1 MDMKR
6 ARGVVMAALVPLS
19 IGFFGLGG
27 CGDGMTEEDE
37 ATVTSTDDLRRR
49 WRPRPTPTPTPAP
62 GGTAGQSGQQPGTV
76 ASGCDVCAEANACCN
91 EVTNHGPLCTY
102 DATYCATLDDVRRDA
117 YINACKTLK
126 TVTVQGW
133 QSRGYQAP
141 ASCL

>member
-1 MDMKR
+1 MEMKR
-6 ARGVVMAALVPLS
+6 AMGVVLAALVPLS

-27 CGDGMTEEDE
+27 CGDGLTEEDE
-37 ATVTSTDDLRRR
+37 ATVTNTDDLRRR
-49 WRPRPTPTPTPAP
+49 GSWRPRPTTPPP
-62 GGTAGQSGQQPGTV
+62 GGAAGQSGQQPGAVTG
-76 ASGCDVCAEANACCN
+76 SCDVCAEAKACCN

-102 DATYCATLDDVRRDA
+102 DATYCATLDDVRRAA

-133 QSRGYQAP
+133 QSRGYAPP